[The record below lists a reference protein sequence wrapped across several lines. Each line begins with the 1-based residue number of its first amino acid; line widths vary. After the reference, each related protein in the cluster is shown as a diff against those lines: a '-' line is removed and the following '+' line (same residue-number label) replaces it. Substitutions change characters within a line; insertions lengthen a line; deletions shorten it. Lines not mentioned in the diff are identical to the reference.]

1 MTITNLWKSKS
12 EKTNVSLVKDSYHG
26 QGDGFGI
33 KSARTSISKAKK
45 GNLEGTECGVQS
57 ENLKTTKNVEKS
69 PFKPSITKHRQV
81 LNNFNEDTKQLLEE
95 TLKDDSDEDFK
106 STSQLKGLAKLSK
119 KSINDNSL
127 LTSHEAKFDHS
138 KDNPVNI
145 QFNSG
150 CGTTKDTAMPSVSTT
165 TTKKICL
172 DKDITSQKP
181 PTCSSESLAQK
192 PMATV
197 LPQRSV

>member
-57 ENLKTTKNVEKS
+57 
-69 PFKPSITKHRQV
+69 TKHRQV